1 MLYHVSKGV
10 VRKKKK
16 VAAKIEQYKK
26 YFFQAGAGL
35 INCES

>member
-1 MLYHVSKGV
+1 MSA
-10 VRKKKK
+10 KKLKQKK